1 VSDPIHHHVSDLLV
15 LNQAEKFLCWNA
27 RRPTT
32 RRNSMPDENKVKVNP
47 RLQEILDE
55 DVRVHNE
62 LVRLAVDPGGDT
74 ADQVP
79 LILAIGLSAIHSR
92 LGEMWR
98 WDKAVDPS

>member
-1 VSDPIHHHVSDLLV
+1 
-15 LNQAEKFLCWNA
+15 
-27 RRPTT
+27 
-32 RRNSMPDENKVKVNP
+32 MPDERKVKVNP

-55 DVRVHNE
+55 DIRVHNE
-62 LVRLAVDPGGDT
+62 LVRLAAPPA
-74 ADQVP
+74 ADGANQVP

>member
-1 VSDPIHHHVSDLLV
+1 
-15 LNQAEKFLCWNA
+15 
-27 RRPTT
+27 
-32 RRNSMPDENKVKVNP
+32 MPDENKVKVNP